1 MIKHPQK
8 QATFYVIILVLALNF
23 HGFSQ
28 KINAG
33 YERFSVSTNKHIH
46 SGMAM
51 SPDQSKMAITC
62 IQGYP
67 LYIYD
72 YKKRELISKFDVGNW
87 YAGSRV
93 SWSAK
98 GKYLLL
104 QQLFYHDFAKNKDR
118 EVNFE
123 IVDANSGSRVVRF
136 EKYHDVKVS
145 PDEEKAYALTG
156 NTLEIWDLSTG
167 KVIKNKTFEFA
178 TNSISISPD
187 GNFLAISERASENI
201 LKKDPQ
207 FKKNK
212 KGMKFVLKYKQL
224 ISIYKLSD
232 LSYVASVNEY
242 YDNIYRLDW
251 TQDGRYIF
259 CLNIPHAKAATATS
273 GRQNFISV
281 VDASRFEATR
291 IIFPSNS
298 TYEPDYR
305 LSHNAK
311 LMAIVSWGK
320 FPEIRIHDFET
331 GNVVH
336 RLEMGTRLLEGISK
350 LEMPS
355 DGRIFLEF
363 MPDDQ
368 SVLTTFGNQLLMWNF
383 PEE

>member
-51 SPDQSKMAITC
+51 SPDQSKMAISC

-123 IVDANSGSRVVRF
+123 IIDANTGSRVVRF

-156 NTLEIWDLSTG
+156 NTLEIWDLSAG
-167 KVIKNKTFEFA
+167 KVIKTKTFEFA

-187 GNFLAISERASENI
+187 GNFLAISERASESI

-212 KGMKFVLKYKQL
+212 KGMKFVMKYKQL
-224 ISIYKLSD
+224 ISIYKLAD
-232 LSYVASVNEY
+232 LSYVTSVNEY
-242 YDNIYRLDW
+242 YDNVYRLDW

-298 TYEPDYR
+298 TYEPDFR

-336 RLEMGTRLLEGISK
+336 RLEMGTRVLEGISK

-368 SVLTTFGNQLLMWNF
+368 SVLTTFGNQLLLWNF